1 MDQGLKKRIE
11 GFGVGVKC
19 SYSQECGLNLTCVE
33 GECRCM
39 EVDKDDE
46 RLQVPQCQLFQWR
59 AVFWGSVCSTGGWC
73 ACPHISMAI
82 VHGVCVKQDKT
93 AGDLSGIKATEWH
106 ETSPKIGNC
115 VMYNQKSI
123 ETSSFALPTT
133 ASTGGLGVTKSP
145 APIRNPSIAATHSHN
160 QEHCVCPGFTCLDA
174 KCLQICPPY
183 TSLVADMLAP
193 QSPVPT
199 KKYAQEVRYAKTK
212 SERASSYDLSSFFFY
227 SKFFGLFGKKADFSA
242 VKFFSSTNR
251 RRSPS
256 LSVVTII
263 EVEYVKTDVDGEEF
277 VYMENRALS
286 SLHLRSIS
294 SLPAEIYS
302 EEIFHD
308 SQSHLFYANTASV
321 KMEVKRRTIQAS
333 KSRINRL
340 SRVASAPDLNS
351 TVGGGSSGRDEF
363 RKSQDRSLMSRDRS
377 SVSRIYTP
385 MPDLFATRTLQRCEM
400 MN

>member
-286 SLHLRSIS
+286 SPPGI
-294 SLPAEIYS
+294 LPLKS
-302 EEIFHD
+302 
-308 SQSHLFYANTASV
+308 
-321 KMEVKRRTIQAS
+321 RAS